1 MLYFKIDGAAVQWN
15 GELISDIRYPRNIE
29 VLWSDAELAEI
40 GLFHPLPADPAPP
53 GKIAVGETVQI
64 VGDNV
69 KVVLTL
75 EDEPPPP
82 PPPPPPSTDPADYPL
97 SMRQLRLGLVENG
110 FGAGFIPAAIAAMP
124 PGIDRDR
131 ATVWYEETKTGVQWN
146 HPMTQALIAASGL
159 TTEQAAAMWMAAK
172 DLEA

>member
-1 MLYFKIDGAAVQWN
+1 MTLQIEREALDILGGEAALDAAIAAYQQALADFAQTVNQPSPTAHPVVVAIVTRYA
-15 GELISDIRYPRNIE
+15 GQYLIIE
-29 VLWSDAELAEI
+29 PEPE
-40 GLFHPLPADPAPP
+40 PEP
-53 GKIAVGETVQI
+53 
-64 VGDNV
+64 
-69 KVVLTL
+69 
-75 EDEPPPP
+75 EPPPTP
-82 PPPPPPSTDPADYPL
+82 TLANTPL

-110 FGAGFIPAAIAAMP
+110 FGAGFISAAIAAMP